1 MKTSNHHSYREIPT
15 FGRNT
20 IRKFS
25 DNVSGL
31 TKLAAR
37 DFEDLLQVS
46 SIYLCVRL
54 LVSEH
59 ISVRSQ
65 CSNVSFQSHSTQ

>member
-1 MKTSNHHSYREIPT
+1 MLIQLKYFRYRLVPT
-15 FGRNT
+15 FGCNT

-37 DFEDLLQVS
+37 DFEDLLQVG
-46 SIYLCVRL
+46 IA
-54 LVSEH
+54 
-59 ISVRSQ
+59 
-65 CSNVSFQSHSTQ
+65 